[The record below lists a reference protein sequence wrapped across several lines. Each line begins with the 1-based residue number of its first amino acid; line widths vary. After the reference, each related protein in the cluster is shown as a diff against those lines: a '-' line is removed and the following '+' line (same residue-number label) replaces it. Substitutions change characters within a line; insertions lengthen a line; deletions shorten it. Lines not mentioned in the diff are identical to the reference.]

1 MNIIIMILLISILV
15 LVHEIGHFIA
25 ARLCGVRVS
34 RFGIGMPVGPSW
46 KMFRWQNTDFYL
58 HAFLFGGYVMF
69 PDDLS
74 SLEEDKS
81 KSDNKEEEE
90 EIPENEK
97 YESKRISQKLFIVTA
112 GVLMNAVFAI
122 ILIMFCAAYWH
133 KLPSSEQ
140 ELYVENVVDVA
151 YSNIKEAGI
160 QKGDKILRINDTDI
174 KSYYG
179 LVFFKQNSK
188 LFDDYAQEDLIEQNT
203 DELKKLNPNI
213 KDIVEKGQLIYL
225 PDSKKEKQLKVN
237 PNVLKGLE
245 KYKKD
250 GIKMNQMQIELR
262 NDIYGLKQFAPNEDV
277 SLNDIAIALSDTN
290 KPLKITVLRNGKEIT
305 LDDIYLDPRGVLGV
319 QLNIVEKY
327 ETIKNPTDVVVK
339 SCVYAYDKTEMMLY
353 ALWQMVAGKI
363 NASDMHGVIAIVK
376 IGGDVIEHQGM
387 LKGLLLTAMISLN
400 LAIMNLLPIPALDGG
415 HVMFL
420 IIEKITGK
428 KPSKEASEKINTFFF
443 MLLILLLILISF
455 NDVYALITKKF

>member
-1 MNIIIMILLISILV
+1 
-15 LVHEIGHFIA
+15 
-25 ARLCGVRVS
+25 
-34 RFGIGMPVGPSW
+34 MPVGPSW
-46 KMFRWQNTDFYL
+46 KMFRWHNTDFYL

-69 PDDLS
+69 PDDLA
-74 SLEEDKS
+74 SLEEDNS
-81 KSDNKEEEE
+81 KQDKIEEE

-112 GVLMNAVFAI
+112 GVLMNAVFAL
-122 ILIMFCAAYWH
+122 ILIMFCAAYYH

-140 ELYVENVVDVA
+140 ELYVEGLADIT

-160 QKGDKILRINDTDI
+160 KKGDRILKINNSDV

-179 LVFFKQNSK
+179 LLFFVQNSK
-188 LFDDYAQEDLIEQNT
+188 LFDDYAQEDLVDQNMK
-203 DELKKLNPNI
+203 ELKKLNPNI
-213 KDIVEKGQLIYL
+213 KDIVKKGETVYL
-225 PDSKKEKQLKVN
+225 PHPKREKPLEAN
-237 PNVLKGLE
+237 DNVLKGLE

-250 GIKMNQMQIELR
+250 GEKMTKRQIELR
-262 NDIYGLKQFAPNEDV
+262 NDIYNLEKYSPSEDV

-290 KPLKITVLRNGKEIT
+290 KPLEITVLRDGKEIT
-305 LDDIYLDPRGVLGV
+305 FKNIYLDPRGLLGV

-327 ETIKNPTDVVVK
+327 ETTKTPKDIVLK
-339 SCVYAYDKTEMMLY
+339 SCTYAYDKTAMMLY

-376 IGGDVIEHQGM
+376 IGGDVIANQGM

-420 IIEKITGK
+420 IIEKVTGK

-443 MLLILLLILISF
+443 MLLILLLVLICC